1 MNSFRLINFRYN
13 NMVRALILI
22 LLCGT
27 SFFSANSQ
35 TLKKVKETNK
45 NPSTVSTYHVLE
57 GQQTKEGAAEIKYKG
72 SLGFREKG
80 QYSKG
85 DKAGTWDYFDADNT
99 LIQQYNFSTKSFE
112 YLQDFKSVKAVY
124 ILKDEDLVEVKT
136 GAMPVLLGGD
146 AKFFYF
152 LANNIQYPHAARAKG
167 VTGTVGVMVTITK
180 EGTMKRPFI
189 PKAGDKSLD
198 AEALR
203 VVSLMPNDWVP
214 LFMDGKA
221 TDSLVLLYINF
232 QLG

>member
-1 MNSFRLINFRYN
+1 
-13 NMVRALILI
+13 MVRALII
-22 LLCGT
+22 IVLCGI

-35 TLKKVKETNK
+35 TLKKVKETSK
-45 NPSTVSTYHVLE
+45 NPSTVFTYHVLE

-72 SLGFREKG
+72 NLGFRVKG
-80 QYSKG
+80 QYSQGNKS
-85 DKAGTWDYFDADNT
+85 GTWDFFDSGNT

-124 ILKDEDLVEVKT
+124 ILKDEDLVEIKT

-152 LANNIQYPHAARAKG
+152 LANNIKYPTAAKFKG
-167 VTGTVGVMVTITK
+167 VNGTVGIMVTITK
-180 EGTMKRPFI
+180 DGKMERPFI
-189 PKAGDKSLD
+189 PKAGDKALD

-203 VVSLMPNDWVP
+203 VVSLMPNDWIP
-214 LFMDGKA
+214 LYLEGKA